1 MFRTSRLVRYIN
13 QNRRK
18 IILVVGIIAGVIIV
32 IQLLNAFTKK
42 QLMNTSKIENLEVG
56 TQNVYQ
62 PNKTILTNTTVG
74 ENQAKENNNIIEEFV
89 QYCNNA
95 ETQKAYDLLTDECKE
110 ILYPTVDKFNNYYCK
125 KIFTDKMQY
134 NIQSWINDGDN
145 YTYKIRF
152 LQDILATGKYNSEAI
167 EDYITIIEDN
177 NQLKININ
185 SYIMRQKIN
194 RKQTSQDITVNII
207 SKDIY
212 KEYEEYE
219 IKVTNNRDETILLDS
234 LETVDGIELIGDSN
248 DVKYQAL
255 TNELSNYDVK
265 IPSKNTKTIKIK
277 FRREYNPRRETSK
290 IYFSN
295 VILNEDKYEE
305 NKDDKSNKTT
315 IEIQL

>member
-1 MFRTSRLVRYIN
+1 M
-13 QNRRK
+13 
-18 IILVVGIIAGVIIV
+18 VVGIIAGVIIV